1 MSIYSELLAG
11 LCADVDPLPLPV
23 SRDELVVILLQC
35 RRRVAGHGDEGE
47 HIMAED
53 LALELDHDRMLLR
66 LCTAMGIESEP
77 GRFGN
82 PLVERERLEAQLREV
97 GVDFR
102 TLDDNRRE
110 KVA

>member
-1 MSIYSELLAG
+1 MYSELLAG

-35 RRRVAGHGDEGE
+35 RRRLNGQAGEGE
-47 HIMAED
+47 HMMAED

-66 LCTAMGIESEP
+66 LCTAIGIESEP
-77 GRFGN
+77 ERFVN
-82 PLVERERLEAQLREV
+82 PLVERERLENQLRAV

-102 TLDDNRRE
+102 TLDDHRRIE
-110 KVA
+110 VA

>member
-1 MSIYSELLAG
+1 MYSELLAG

-35 RRRVAGHGDEGE
+35 RRRMAGQGDEGE
-47 HIMAED
+47 HIMTED

-66 LCTAMGIESEP
+66 LCSAMGIESEP
-77 GRFGN
+77 DRFAN
-82 PLVERERLEAQLREV
+82 PLVERERLEARLREV

-102 TLDDNRRE
+102 TLDDNRRGR
-110 KVA
+110 VA